1 VSQAESLIRA
11 TARDR
16 RRRAPGP
23 TGRPIMTDWVTT
35 QARRSSREL
44 LIGLATRHRWSNAQT
59 CFEQHASDLSVERQP
74 VKSGVVDF
82 RHAQQAQEPALE
94 PA

>member
-1 VSQAESLIRA
+1 
-11 TARDR
+11 
-16 RRRAPGP
+16 
-23 TGRPIMTDWVTT
+23 MTDWVTT
-35 QARRSSREL
+35 RARRSSREF
-44 LIGLATRHRWSNAQT
+44 LIGLATRHQWSNAQT
-59 CFEQHASDLSVERQP
+59 RFEQHASDLSVERQP